1 MNRIRKKCFSGLRNI
16 RQTEYSAKLIDL
28 YSMRKQH
35 KEYKEELLFQ
45 VFSCRQ
51 DKLDYVNRLKSV
63 CEQAEWETYREE
75 ILKGRIGWQIKY
87 PLLEAEGMYE
97 RLLKEIVAEGSI
109 VFLDQYEKVLKKKF
123 PEQVRD
129 AYTAYIKK
137 QADVVSDRKR
147 YKDLMKYLKKI
158 ITYPNGKEI
167 AKKVAAEWRVCY
179 YRRPA
184 MMDELRKVVF

>member
-28 YSMRKQH
+28 YSMGKQH

-123 PEQVRD
+123 PEQ
-129 AYTAYIKK
+129 
-137 QADVVSDRKR
+137 RKR
-147 YKDLMKYLKKI
+147 
-158 ITYPNGKEI
+158 NSKEGGSRM
-167 AKKVAAEWRVCY
+167 AGMLLSATGDDGRA
-179 YRRPA
+179 
-184 MMDELRKVVF
+184 